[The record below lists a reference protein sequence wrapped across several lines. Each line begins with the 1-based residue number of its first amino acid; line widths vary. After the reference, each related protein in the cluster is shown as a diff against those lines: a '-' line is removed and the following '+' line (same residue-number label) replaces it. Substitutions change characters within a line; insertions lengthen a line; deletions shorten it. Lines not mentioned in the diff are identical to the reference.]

1 MIVDTFPF
9 FNELDLLEIRLEH
22 LDSVVDK
29 FVLVEAAKTQSLL
42 DKPFY
47 FEQNKNRFARFL
59 DKIVHVKIPAE
70 ECPSNEGNLW
80 RMENFQLNC
89 VRRGTNSLNLKDG
102 DIVVVNAIDEI
113 PKVEA
118 LKEIVDRINS
128 HKASIVSTWMTYN
141 TFYLNLITINK
152 GWTGTV
158 ATTHQIFTQLPSP
171 YFLIHH
177 REKVENVGTV
187 ENVGGWHFGNQGGK
201 KMLYEKFHSC
211 IEPFDKSVIP
221 PYEIFCE
228 EFDRKIKN
236 GGSFLFSDK
245 QDDSIKLQQ
254 IPLTDLPQVVQQN
267 VEKYKHLLYNV

>member
-22 LDSVVDK
+22 LSPLVDK

-47 FEQNKNRFARFL
+47 FEENKERFAKYL
-59 DKIVHVKIPAE
+59 DRIVHVKILTE
-70 ECPSNEGNLW
+70 DCPSNQGNLW

-89 VRRGTNSLNLKDG
+89 VRRGTDSLNLKDD
-102 DIVVVNAIDEI
+102 DIVIVNAVDEI
-113 PKVEA
+113 PRTEA
-118 LKEIVDRINS
+118 LIEIIDRINS

-141 TFYLNLITINK
+141 TFYLNLITVNK

-171 YFLIHH
+171 YFLIHC
-177 REKVENVGTV
+177 REKVESVD
-187 ENVGGWHFGNQGGK
+187 GGWHFGNQGGK
-201 KMLYEKFHSC
+201 EMLYKKFHSC

-221 PYEIFCE
+221 PYDEFCV

-245 QDDSIKLQQ
+245 QDDSIKLEQV
-254 IPLTDLPQVVQQN
+254 PLTDLPKVVQDN
-267 VEKYKHLLYNV
+267 VDKYKHLLYNI